1 MYRKIKGW
9 TDIQQLYMPEVSVLR
24 VRGEREV
31 ADSANEIP
39 SYDIALHLPSSLPL
53 RMRTSQKLF
62 EYEFRLRT
70 AQAYE
75 ALDEIRGHLRL
86 RTHMYQYKDRNIV
99 GQRANTRSRT
109 LLSRVQVKVNAS
121 AKKYTCARNALTAL
135 AERTGTVG
143 WDTQLRELSDE
154 DIRAF
159 TDDTEKE
166 REKKGKNL
174 PGKKGKDARKKALGE
189 GHKMLS
195 WIWKVVGI
203 RDDGDDA
210 GVQEGMYAYTM
221 HSGCLLTF
229 PLSTSH
235 RMVQGS
241 CALNALVRGSTP
253 SPRGDAQG
261 TGILPMA
268 RGLVDSASPPSP

>member
-62 EYEFRLRT
+62 EYEFRLRM

-135 AERTGTVG
+135 AQRTGAVG

-154 DIRAF
+154 DLRAF

-174 PGKKGKDARKKALGE
+174 PGKKGKDARKKVLGE
-189 GHKMLS
+189 GHKKLS

-210 GVQEGMYAYTM
+210 GVQEGM
-221 HSGCLLTF
+221 
-229 PLSTSH
+229 
-235 RMVQGS
+235 
-241 CALNALVRGSTP
+241 
-253 SPRGDAQG
+253 
-261 TGILPMA
+261 
-268 RGLVDSASPPSP
+268 